1 MSVLSGHAGAY
12 LRLRRALGHK
22 LDDAHRLLPRFVA
35 YLDSIGAETVTVEAA
50 LAWARR
56 PDADPASSVW
66 MRRMTVTRGFARH
79 MAGVDPG
86 TEVPPPGL
94 VTFRQRRRQPLSYS
108 GAHISAPIGRAPRSS
123 PTPLRAVTPET
134 LIV

>member
-1 MSVLSGHAGAY
+1 MSDLSGHAGDY

-66 MRRMTVTRGFARH
+66 IRRMTVTRGFARH
-79 MAGVDPG
+79 MARVDPG

-94 VTFRQRRRQPLSYS
+94 ATFRQRHRQASIYS
-108 GAHISAPIGRAPRSS
+108 GVAIAPQLPHARGTRPA
-123 PTPLRAVTPET
+123 
-134 LIV
+134 